1 MIPLVGRLEKTM
13 KDNNLKSTKIKSNN
27 KDYNLKRILLKEGK
41 IDSYFL
47 EKIKLLTLEDI
58 IFLKLQSA
66 AESLKGKLYNFPIL
80 KFSQDICRE
89 AVVKYA
95 LSTTQTKREA
105 CMILGLTKADFNRY
119 VKKYNINLE
128 E

>member
-1 MIPLVGRLEKTM
+1 M

>member
-1 MIPLVGRLEKTM
+1 M
-13 KDNNLKSTKIKSNN
+13 KDNSLKDTKIKSNN
-27 KDYNLKRILLKEGK
+27 KDYNLKNILLKENK
-41 IDSYFL
+41 IDHSFL
-47 EKIKLLTLEDI
+47 EKIKFLTLEDI

-119 VKKYNINLE
+119 VKKYNINLDE
-128 E
+128 

>member
-1 MIPLVGRLEKTM
+1 M
-13 KDNNLKSTKIKSNN
+13 KDNSLKDTKIKSNN
-27 KDYNLKRILLKEGK
+27 KDYNLKRILLKQGK
-41 IDSYFL
+41 IDNSFL

>member
-1 MIPLVGRLEKTM
+1 M
-13 KDNNLKSTKIKSNN
+13 KDNNLKDTRIKSNN
-27 KDYNLKRILLKEGK
+27 KDYNLRRILLKQGK
-41 IDSYFL
+41 IDNSFL

-95 LSTTQTKREA
+95 LSATQTKREA

-128 E
+128 Q